1 MIHGLV
7 NLVIYLI
14 VLGVI
19 LGLLLYLVRISPV
32 PEPWKGWLWFVVV
45 AVGVIIVIYLLL
57 GLIGD
62 TPKLRLGDA
71 GTYISQQVA

>member
-1 MIHGLV
+1 MITTLV

-14 VLGVI
+14 ILGVI

-45 AVGVIIVIYLLL
+45 AIGVIIVIYLLL
-57 GLIGD
+57 GLIGGG
-62 TPKLRLGDA
+62 PPRLRLSDA
-71 GTYISQQVA
+71 ATFLST